1 MDQLINNLEV
11 QLNSEGGSMHIFKQV
26 SYQENEI
33 LILSHNSVEY
43 LVIVIELKLIFLSNN
58 MLGAEKG

>member
-11 QLNSEGGSMHIFKQV
+11 QLNSEGGSMQAFKQV
-26 SYQENEI
+26 SFQENEV

-43 LVIVIELKLIFLSNN
+43 LIVIAELKLIFLSNDIS
-58 MLGAEKG
+58 GD